1 MKRLA
6 FLFSLCLLS
15 LGTQAKSLVLTLS
28 DGTQMYYQ
36 LGGETNPV
44 MRFNQGVMTVETD
57 TYQLSEIKNFSIS
70 DSDAPSGIADQPTT
84 LHPHFV
90 ANTMVINATDAP
102 QVKVF
107 ASGGNE
113 VQADVKKSGDVISI
127 NLNALPRG
135 TYIISTGK
143 ASVKVMKK

>member
-1 MKRLA
+1 MPEARVA
-6 FLFSLCLLS
+6 I
-15 LGTQAKSLVLTLS
+15 GH
-28 DGTQMYYQ
+28 GQME
-36 LGGETNPV
+36 GEELEK
-44 MRFNQGVMTVETD
+44 VMTDFINQQYDVLVSTTIVE
-57 TYQLSEIKNFSIS
+57 
-70 DSDAPSGIADQPTT
+70 SGLDI
-84 LHPHFV
+84 V
-90 ANTMVINATDAP
+90 NANTMVINATDAP

>member
-6 FLFSLCLLS
+6 FLLSLCLLS
-15 LGTQAKSLVLTLS
+15 LGMQAKSLVLTLS
-28 DGTQMYYQ
+28 DGTKMYYQ

-44 MRFNQGVMTVETD
+44 MRFVEGGMTVDTD
-57 TYQLSEIKNFSIS
+57 SYQLSDIKNFSIS
-70 DSDAPSGIADQPTT
+70 DEDAPTGIAEQPAT

-90 ANTMVINATDAP
+90 ANTLVINAADAP
-102 QVKVF
+102 QVKVH
-107 ASGGNE
+107 ALAGNE

-135 TYIISTGK
+135 TYIVSTGK